1 MKCSYHWC
9 GRPPNEKIMDV
20 QLPATSKEMKS
31 TWVLPS
37 SLAKLITW
45 RRQNHPTPMALWL
58 FSKDCG
64 SMWIPRVPNLCWAMW
79 ILSAK
84 GDRRPQA
91 WLGHSLLDSPL
102 DKGFLSWAR
111 KRLVH
116 PQIRWSML
124 IHVDPIFALLHM
136 GPLVFFQVQLDS
148 MAPAT

>member
-9 GRPPNEKIMDV
+9 GQPPNEKIMDL
-20 QLPATSKEMKS
+20 QLHATSKEMKS

-45 RRQNHPTPMALWL
+45 RRQNHHNSYGLMVVLQGLWIHVDPKS
-58 FSKDCG
+58 SK
-64 SMWIPRVPNLCWAMW
+64 PYVEPL

-84 GDRRPQA
+84 GDKRPQA

-116 PQIRWSML
+116 PQIRWSVL

-136 GPLVFFQVQLDS
+136 GPFVFLPS
-148 MAPAT
+148 ATG